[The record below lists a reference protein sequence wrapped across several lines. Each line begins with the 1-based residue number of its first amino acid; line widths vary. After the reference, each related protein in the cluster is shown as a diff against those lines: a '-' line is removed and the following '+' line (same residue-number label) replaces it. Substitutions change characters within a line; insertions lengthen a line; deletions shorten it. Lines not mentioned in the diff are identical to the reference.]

1 MVGKGVTRPLESL
14 RLPGGNVTSMTAN
27 SLVAEHPF
35 VPPAV
40 CHDQVQRIVDSET
53 FRSAPT
59 LQLLLRFLAVK
70 VLDEHAHEI
79 KEYTIGVEA
88 LGRRQDFDPKNDPI
102 VRVQVYRLRQKLKE
116 YYDVEGSQDSLLVE
130 IPKGHYLPRF
140 ETLPALPSGLRPAP
154 PLEHEHEHDD
164 LPGIMPGILRRGVLI
179 AAAATLA
186 VAVFAAGFWTANFRQ
201 SGLVATPANREAEFA
216 RDPVKAFWGP
226 FLREDSSPI
235 IAYADA
241 VFLLDDSTDLFRF
254 RRGAADNRGAPVDPH
269 LARQFAS
276 NPSLVARAGPLYY
289 DNGYTGTGELQ
300 AVATLVALFTQM
312 GATPTVESSYD
323 ITTDDLKQ
331 HDVILLGSPFQNVA
345 VQQLPPAGDFLF
357 VDPASPHDLWNGHIL
372 DSHPRPGEQS
382 TYETQRDPVTQVL
395 KADYALITFQPGV
408 VAGRHIVDLGGLDT
422 TGTEGA
428 VLLAT
433 SKTGVQELTQSLGP
447 REAPGFTH
455 RVPVF
460 QALLRVN
467 LEKGYQV
474 LDSRLLAVHTIDAA
488 HPAELKRTP

>member
-1 MVGKGVTRPLESL
+1 
-14 RLPGGNVTSMTAN
+14 MTAN
-27 SLVAEHPF
+27 SPVAEHPI
-35 VPPAV
+35 VPSAV
-40 CHDQVQRIVDSET
+40 CHDQVQRIVDSEN

-70 VLDEHAHEI
+70 VLDEHAQEI

-116 YYDVEGSQDSLLVE
+116 YYDLEGSQDSILVD

-140 ETLPALPSGLRPAP
+140 ETLPPLSSGFRSVSRVEPE
-154 PLEHEHEHDD
+154 LEHDKVAGVRPRP
-164 LPGIMPGILRRGVLI
+164 LPRGLLI
-179 AAAATLA
+179 PLGATVA
-186 VAVFAAGFWTANFRQ
+186 VAIFAAGFWVASYQ
-201 SGLVATPANREAEFA
+201 HHAGLAAASAIRAAEFA
-216 RDPVKAFWGP
+216 GDPVKSFWTP
-226 FLREDSSPI
+226 FLSEDRSPI

-241 VFLLDDSTDLFRF
+241 IFLLDDSADLFRF

-269 LARQFAS
+269 LARQFAA
-276 NPSLVARAGPLYY
+276 NPDLIAKAGPLYY

-300 AVATLVALFTQM
+300 AVATLTALFTQM

-331 HDVILLGSPFQNVA
+331 HNVILLGSPFQNVA
-345 VQQLPPAGDFLF
+345 VQQLPPVGDFLF
-357 VDPASPHDLWNGHIL
+357 VDPSSPHDLWNGHIL
-372 DSHPRPGEQS
+372 DIHPRSGEQPLYQ
-382 TYETQRDPVTQVL
+382 TERDPVTRVL
-395 KADYALITFQPGV
+395 KADYALITFEPGV

-433 SKTGVQELTQSLGP
+433 SKTGVQELAQSLGP
-447 REAPGFTH
+447 HNAPAQTGK
-455 RVPVF
+455 VPVF

-474 LDSRLLAVHTIDAA
+474 LDSRLLAIHLIETE
-488 HPAELKRTP
+488 HPEETRRTP

>member
-1 MVGKGVTRPLESL
+1 
-14 RLPGGNVTSMTAN
+14 VTSMTAN
-27 SLVAEHPF
+27 SPVAEHPA

-40 CHDQVQRIVDSET
+40 CHDQVQRIIDSET
-53 FRSAPT
+53 FHSAPT
-59 LQLLLRFLAVK
+59 LQLLLRFLATR
-70 VLDEHAHEI
+70 VLDEHAQEI

-116 YYDVEGSQDSLLVE
+116 YYDLEGSQDSILVE

-140 ETLPALPSGLRPAP
+140 ETLPSLSSGLRPLS
-154 PLEHEHEHDD
+154 PLEHDHERDEVAEIRTRA
-164 LPGIMPGILRRGVLI
+164 LPRGLLIPVAAVL
-179 AAAATLA
+179 AA
-186 VAVFAAGFWTANFRQ
+186 AVFAAGFWTANFRHRTGVAGVSANQ
-201 SGLVATPANREAEFA
+201 SAEIA
-216 RDPVKAFWGP
+216 ADPVKSFWAP
-226 FLREDSSPI
+226 FLRDDPSPI

-241 VFLLDDSTDLFRF
+241 VFLLDDSADLFRF

-276 NPSLVARAGPLYY
+276 NPGLVARAGPLYY

-300 AVATLVALFTQM
+300 AVATLMALFTQM

-331 HDVILLGSPFQNVA
+331 HNVILLGSPFQNVA

-357 VDPASPHDLWNGHIL
+357 VDPFSPHDLWNGHIL
-372 DSHPRPGEQS
+372 DTHPRPGEQAMYQ
-382 TYETQRDPVTQVL
+382 TERDPVTQVL
-395 KADYALITFQPGV
+395 KADYALITFEPGV

-433 SKTGVQELTQSLGP
+433 SKTGVQELAQSLGP
-447 REAPGFTH
+447 RNSPAQNGK
-455 RVPVF
+455 VPVF

-474 LDSRLLAVHTIDAA
+474 LDSRLLAVHLIDTE
-488 HPAELKRTP
+488 HLAEVRHTP